1 MIRLYEIAKAL
12 EEHQRIVILTHEN
25 PDGDTLGSAFAL
37 YYALTAMGKQ
47 VRVENCGPIPT
58 QFSYLTADYRREEF
72 EPDWILAVD
81 VADVKLLG
89 SLRGQYEGKIDCC
102 IDHHR
107 ENRSGAKECYLEST
121 SASTCELIWLL
132 LQTMDAA
139 ISPMVADCLF
149 TGVITDTGCFQFS
162 NTTARTHR
170 IAAHLMELTPRTPWI
185 CRRLFGTKSKARLQ
199 VEKQALE
206 QMVFY
211 RKDTVAFLTISLEQQ
226 KGITGADLDGITS
239 IPRSVEGVLI
249 GVVLKQKDE
258 NSYKVS
264 MRSIEPYDVSAICKQ
279 FGGGGHACAAGCLMQ
294 GTAQEITKRLLDAI
308 SKAMNE
314 VEV

>member
-1 MIRLYEIAKAL
+1 M
-12 EEHQRIVILTHEN
+12 
-25 PDGDTLGSAFAL
+25 
-37 YYALTAMGKQ
+37 
-47 VRVENCGPIPT
+47 
-58 QFSYLTADYRREEF
+58 
-72 EPDWILAVD
+72 
-81 VADVKLLG
+81 
-89 SLRGQYEGKIDCC
+89 
-102 IDHHR
+102 
-107 ENRSGAKECYLEST
+107 
-121 SASTCELIWLL
+121 
-132 LQTMDAA
+132 
-139 ISPMVADCLF
+139 
-149 TGVITDTGCFQFS
+149 
-162 NTTARTHR
+162 
-170 IAAHLMELTPRTPWI
+170 
-185 CRRLFGTKSKARLQ
+185 
-199 VEKQALE
+199 E

-264 MRSIEPYDVSAICKQ
+264 MRSIEPYDVSVICKQ

-294 GTAQEITKRLLDAI
+294 GNAQEITKRLLDAI

>member
-37 YYALTAMGKQ
+37 YYTLTAMGKQ
-47 VRVENCGPIPT
+47 VRVENCGPIPA

-89 SLRGQYEGKIDCC
+89 SLRQQYEGKIDCC
-102 IDHHR
+102 IDHHQ
-107 ENRSGAKECYLEST
+107 ENRSGAKECYVEST

-132 LQTMDAA
+132 LQTMDAPV
-139 ISPMVADCLF
+139 SSMVADCLF
-149 TGVITDTGCFQFS
+149 TGAATDTGCFQFS

-170 IAAHLMELTPRTPWI
+170 IAAHLMELTPRTGWI
-185 CRRLFGTKSKARLQ
+185 CRRLFVTKSKARLQ

-211 RKDTVAFLTISLEQQ
+211 RKDTVAFLTITLKQQ
-226 KGITGADLDGITS
+226 HGITGADLDGITG
-239 IPRSVEGVLI
+239 IPRSVEGVLV
-249 GVVLKQKDE
+249 GVVLKEKEE
-258 NSYKVS
+258 NVYKVS
-264 MRSIEPYDVSAICKQ
+264 MRSIEPYDVAKICKQ
-279 FGGGGHACAAGCLMQ
+279 FGGGGHVCAAGCLMK
-294 GTAQEITKRLLDAI
+294 GTAKEITKRLLDCI